1 MHIDSRT
8 LLGYITCDSSARASS
23 APSDT
28 VSPPFCPSPSV
39 LTKNMNIIYAA
50 MSRM

>member
-1 MHIDSRT
+1 MHIDNSA
-8 LLGYITCDSSARASS
+8 LLGYITCDSSSRASS
-23 APSDT
+23 ALSDT

-39 LTKNMNIIYAA
+39 LTKNMNTIYAA